1 MVCYVWMDMLL
12 SPLLPVRH
20 ASIPLLLLLAS
31 FAATAAAAAADTLL
45 LRRLLLEVIPPNS
58 HVVALARAL
67 RLNCGEVRVGWGK
80 LRPNVGGCWLQRVHI
95 ALCQLS
101 ITKYT
106 LTIDSCRR

>member
-1 MVCYVWMDMLL
+1 M
-12 SPLLPVRH
+12 
-20 ASIPLLLLLAS
+20 PLLLALLLLVFLARS
-31 FAATAAAAAADTLL
+31 FAATAAAAATLL

-80 LRPNVGGCWLQRVHI
+80 LRPNVGGCWTQRVHI